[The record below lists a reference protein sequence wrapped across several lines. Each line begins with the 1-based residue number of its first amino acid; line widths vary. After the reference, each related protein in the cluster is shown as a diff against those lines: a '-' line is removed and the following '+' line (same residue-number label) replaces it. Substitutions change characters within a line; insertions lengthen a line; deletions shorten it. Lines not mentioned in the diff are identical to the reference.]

1 MPEWWSWWSF
11 WYGVMV
17 LWSVEV
23 IVFVLVVWRL
33 DREIEAHVDFHN
45 ETTRHEEEPWL
56 RPARRDALA
65 LSPRAVRRHRPPGEA
80 LPRNLDAAVQDP
92 AFVLREIA
100 RFTGPGGR
108 LYLYVDM
115 RPEAKRNLLHPS
127 PMTAERV
134 LRLLEGEWNLIMEHP
149 YKIDPVKGSYPGP
162 YVICRR
168 RT

>member
-1 MPEWWSWWSF
+1 MREPRRGVVMPEWWSWWSF

-65 LSPRAVRRHRPPGEA
+65 LSPRAVRRHRPPGGA
-80 LPRNLDAAVQDP
+80 LP
-92 AFVLREIA
+92 
-100 RFTGPGGR
+100 
-108 LYLYVDM
+108 
-115 RPEAKRNLLHPS
+115 
-127 PMTAERV
+127 
-134 LRLLEGEWNLIMEHP
+134 
-149 YKIDPVKGSYPGP
+149 
-162 YVICRR
+162 
-168 RT
+168 